1 MSHIIWPFMWW
12 LACRNYRMYIVY
24 DCILVIC
31 LPEILLYIHRM
42 SMVLAN
48 PRRGSWKVMERSWK
62 GHGKVMERSWKGHGK
77 VMEGHGKVMEGHG
90 RSWKVMEGHG
100 RSWKGHGKVMERSWK
115 GHGKVME
122 GHGRSWKVMEGHGR
136 SWKVMERSWKGH
148 GKVVATMALRRL
160 ILSIWP
166 CYPFISSQYGGGI
179 WLFVSWE
186 VALRQGRK

>member
-1 MSHIIWPFMWW
+1 
-12 LACRNYRMYIVY
+12 MYIVY

-77 VMEGHGKVMEGHG
+77 VMEGHG
-90 RSWKVMEGHG
+90 
-100 RSWKGHGKVMERSWK
+100 
-115 GHGKVME
+115 
-122 GHGRSWKVMEGHGR
+122 RSWKVMEGHGR

-160 ILSIWP
+160 ILSI
-166 CYPFISSQYGGGI
+166 
-179 WLFVSWE
+179 
-186 VALRQGRK
+186 

>member
-1 MSHIIWPFMWW
+1 
-12 LACRNYRMYIVY
+12 MYIVY

-100 RSWKGHGKVMERSWK
+100 RSWKGHGKVMERSWPQW
-115 GHGKVME
+115 HCDVLYCLSDRVI
-122 GHGRSWKVMEGHGR
+122 HLFQANT
-136 SWKVMERSWKGH
+136 
-148 GKVVATMALRRL
+148 VVAFDC
-160 ILSIWP
+160 S
-166 CYPFISSQYGGGI
+166 
-179 WLFVSWE
+179 
-186 VALRQGRK
+186 